1 MKTDA
6 ASAGTGSS
14 AATGDAP
21 NGEGHAMTSAL
32 QWLRSLLFV
41 INIYGMMAL
50 MGLVFLPWALIS
62 RKGALAACHA
72 WCRYVRWSAAW
83 MVGLRTEVRGTPPT
97 DEVLIAAKHQSF
109 LDIILIFASLPAGK
123 FIMKRELMY
132 APVIGQYGLRIGC
145 VPVDRGKRSQ
155 AIKKMVEDVAKGRQ
169 QPGQLIIYPQGTR
182 IAPGV
187 KAPYKVGTGVLYEE
201 LGQDCVPVAANV
213 GLYWPRKGI
222 MRKPGTAVVEFL
234 PRIES
239 GLPRGEFMARL
250 EDEVESA
257 STALMREAGFDPEG

>member
-1 MKTDA
+1 MRDA
-6 ASAGTGSS
+6 V
-14 AATGDAP
+14 
-21 NGEGHAMTSAL
+21 
-32 QWLRSLLFV
+32 QWVRSLVFV
-41 INIYGMMAL
+41 VFIYAMMPVL
-50 MGLVFLPWALIS
+50 GILFLPWALFS
-62 RKGALAACHA
+62 RQGALAACNS
-72 WCRYVRWSAAW
+72 WCKVVRWSAVW
-83 MVGLRTEVRGTPPT
+83 MVGIRTEVRGTPPT

-123 FIMKRELMY
+123 FIMKRELMF
-132 APVIGQYGLRIGC
+132 APVIGQYALKIDC

-187 KAPYKVGTGVLYEE
+187 TAPYKVGTGVLYDE

-222 MRKPGTAVVEFL
+222 MRQPGTAVVEFL

-239 GLPRGEFMARL
+239 GLSRGAFMARL
-250 EDEVESA
+250 EEEVETA
-257 STALMREAGFDPEG
+257 SNALMQEAGFDPEG